1 MALAKMFNQ
10 GVRQSQEQPVRRDR
24 MFYDHVGI
32 IGLVILILD
41 IWAIVT
47 IINTGRDFGTKVLWI
62 LLILILPVIGLIA
75 WLLMGRR

>member
-1 MALAKMFNQ
+1 MYF
-10 GVRQSQEQPVRRDR
+10 D
-24 MFYDHVGI
+24 YYGI
-32 IGLVILILD
+32 VGLVILILD

-47 IINTGRDFGTKVLWI
+47 IINGSRDFGTKVLWI